1 MRNTLEGSRYVYV
14 SPNGDSKMITFT
26 HNRGNDECATQ
37 NGGWD
42 NSYISQGF
50 YDESVKPKLNDGFS
64 KDSKTATFAK
74 IEQKTDSKGGK
85 CSTKTILLAVGLIAF
100 LLAAVGAAFFIFGT
114 GESKL

>member
-14 SPNGDSKMITFT
+14 NPNGESKMITFT

-50 YDESVKPKLNDGFS
+50 YDSSVKPKLNAGFN
-64 KDSKTATFAK
+64 KDHSKTATFAK
-74 IEQKTDSKGGK
+74 TNQENSEDGGGK
-85 CSTKTILLAVGLIAF
+85 CSNKNILLAIGVIVL
-100 LLAAVGAAFFIFGT
+100 LLAGLAVSYFIFGA
-114 GESKL
+114 GKN